1 MKESQQSCVT
11 KNATTEWQSSAE
23 IVKRI
28 TDKRTVEE
36 KNAGRKQDLNDAA
49 NSMRDEFDNIPKSK
63 YIAKEQEQL
72 INEAI
77 R

>member
-1 MKESQQSCVT
+1 MKESQQSCIT
-11 KNATTEWQSSAE
+11 KNATPEWQSSAE

-49 NSMRDEFDNIPKSK
+49 NSMRDEYDYIPKGK
-63 YIAKEQEQL
+63 YTAKEQEQL